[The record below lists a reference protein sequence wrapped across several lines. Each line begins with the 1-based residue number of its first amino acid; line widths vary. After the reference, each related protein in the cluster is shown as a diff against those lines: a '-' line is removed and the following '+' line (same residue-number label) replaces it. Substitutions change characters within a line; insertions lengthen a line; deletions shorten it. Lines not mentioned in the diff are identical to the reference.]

1 MLLDGGIVTIHRQAN
16 TAGPGEMPSYDWTA
30 WWQSYFGEKTVGVN
44 RYYIAMAQDDQID
57 RLIEVRRNPKISPA
71 TDRAEI
77 DGTYYRIVQAQH
89 ILDEDGLPMTDLAL
103 ERVSGLE

>member
-1 MLLDGGIVTIHRQAN
+1 MLLDGGIVTIYRQRN
-16 TAGPGEMPSYDWTA
+16 TAGPGEMPSYGWDV
-30 WWQSYFGEKTVGVN
+30 WWSSYFGEKTVGVN

-57 RLIEVRRNPKISPA
+57 RMIEVRPNRGISPA

-77 DGTYYRIVQAQH
+77 GGEYYRIAQAQH
-89 ILDEDGLPMTDLAL
+89 VLDEDGLPMTDLAL